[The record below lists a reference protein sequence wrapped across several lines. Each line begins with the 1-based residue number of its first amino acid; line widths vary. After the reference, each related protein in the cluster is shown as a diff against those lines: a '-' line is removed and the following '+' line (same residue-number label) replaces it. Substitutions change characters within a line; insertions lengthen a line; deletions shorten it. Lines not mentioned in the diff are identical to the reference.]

1 MSEIL
6 DAGNR
11 PLTYIAL
18 QQQENTDSQIIF
30 IRVPCAAGQF
40 LAASDVSEARVLA
53 RLAGSSDPFVDLF
66 DDPIDL
72 APFDGTITDFDIKV
86 HTGSVTGIIPTAVD
100 VKVTYNP

>member
-1 MSEIL
+1 MPEIL

-11 PLTYIAL
+11 PISYISL

-30 IRVPCAAGQF
+30 IRVPCSAGQF
-40 LAASDVSEARVLA
+40 LAANDVTEARVLA

-66 DDPIDL
+66 DNPIDL
-72 APFDGTITDFDIKV
+72 TPFDGTTTDFDIKV
-86 HTGSVTGIIPTAVD
+86 HTGLVTGIIPTAVE